1 MAHLRAMAKLVRD
14 AGTAKLAFAGNDA
27 SAYGCPK
34 NALGLGGGF
43 RRHRRCWR
51 SRPDLGERWPCRLV
65 ATATVN
71 PLQLILD
78 SERPDPICYRPST
91 ISVSRRANARDIA
104 SRNRKTALA
113 NRISIPAILATLHD
127 STPPRHLMNDDL
139 TRKRNA
145 TSGWIISTF
154 RRASAASAG
163 DASQLPQARA
173 ESRPRAARLRGPG
186 QSHAAIRASSAA

>member
-1 MAHLRAMAKLVRD
+1 MRRLSSIFIHTPSAP
-14 AGTAKLAFAGNDA
+14 TADLTTLPQKLAFSGNDA

-43 RRHRRCWR
+43 RPHRRCWR

-104 SRNRKTALA
+104 SRNRK
-113 NRISIPAILATLHD
+113 
-127 STPPRHLMNDDL
+127 
-139 TRKRNA
+139 
-145 TSGWIISTF
+145 
-154 RRASAASAG
+154 
-163 DASQLPQARA
+163 
-173 ESRPRAARLRGPG
+173 
-186 QSHAAIRASSAA
+186 